1 MRKSSKLLK
10 DMSCVLGCGLD
21 LPGLHRFLS
30 FANSSARG
38 VPCLGAQV
46 HRICPV
52 RWVPSAAR
60 CVSSSSSSRGEEKES
75 PRELTTS
82 PGRGGA
88 LTSGARTHDE
98 PSSLRRIP
106 GIGQKYEAL
115 LVSKGITTVKD
126 LTKAFYV
133 ENDGSRDRM
142 VGYLQVLHLTRHA
155 RL

>member
-1 MRKSSKLLK
+1 
-10 DMSCVLGCGLD
+10 MSFALGCGLD
-21 LPGLHRFLS
+21 LPGLQRFLT

-38 VPCLGAQV
+38 VPCLASPA
-46 HRICPV
+46 HRVCPV
-52 RWVPSAAR
+52 RWMPLATR
-60 CVSSSSSSRGEEKES
+60 CVSSSSSSTFEEKGS
-75 PRELTTS
+75 SRGSITS

-88 LTSGARTHDE
+88 LTNGARTPDE
-98 PSSLRRIP
+98 PSNRLTSIP

-142 VGYLQVLHLTRHA
+142 VGYLQVQLMTMHA
-155 RL
+155 RI